1 MENLVN
7 KKLFSGVYEG
17 KKVFLTGHTGF
28 KGSWMM
34 AWLEAMGAEVCG
46 FSLEA
51 PTTPN
56 HLELLKLKGKS
67 IIGDIRDRELL
78 SKSIAEFKPDI
89 IFHMAAQALVR
100 LSYEEPHETFDT
112 NVLGSLNV
120 YEAARNCD
128 SVRTIITIT
137 TDKVYENNE
146 WVWGYR
152 ESDRLGGKDPYS
164 ASKAAME
171 LMTSSYRN
179 SFFNLEKYGDSHK
192 VLLGVVRAG
201 NVIGG
206 GDWAK
211 DRLIPDIIK
220 ASLEGNPVSIRSPK
234 AVRPWQHVLEP
245 LSGYLLL
252 GQKLI
257 EGGVKFAKAY
267 NFGPLVQEEMTV
279 QQVLEEL
286 KSHWEAIDYK
296 IEVPKDML
304 HEAGLLKLDCT
315 MAKVELDWSPVWTT
329 QEGLKK
335 TINWYKDFNN
345 SNSVMTADDLKTYVS
360 DAIERKKSWAE

>member
-1 MENLVN
+1 VENLVN
-7 KKLFSGVYEG
+7 ENLFSGVYNG
-17 KKVFLTGHTGF
+17 KKIFLTGHTGF

-34 AWLEAMGAEVCG
+34 AWLEAMGADVCG
-46 FSLEA
+46 YSLEP
-51 PTTPN
+51 PTDPN
-56 HLELLKLKGKS
+56 HLELLNLKGKS

-78 SKSIAEFKPDI
+78 EKSMIDFNPEI
-89 IFHMAAQALVR
+89 IFHLAAQPLVR
-100 LSYEEPHETFDT
+100 LSYDEPHETFET
-112 NVLGSLNV
+112 NVMGSLNV
-120 YEAARNCD
+120 YEAARKTS
-128 SVRTIITIT
+128 SVRTIVTIT

-179 SFFNLEKYGDSHK
+179 SFFNMEKYGTDHQ
-192 VLLGVVRAG
+192 VLMGVVRAG

-234 AVRPWQHVLEP
+234 SVRPWQHVLEP
-245 LSGYLLL
+245 LSGYLYL
-252 GQKLI
+252 GQRLI
-257 EGGVKFAKAY
+257 EGKKEFAQAY

-286 KSHWEAIDYK
+286 KENWNKIDYK
-296 IEVPKDML
+296 IEVPKDMP

-315 MAKVELDWSPVWTT
+315 KASVELDWSPVWTT
-329 QEGLKK
+329 SEGLAK
-335 TINWYKDFNN
+335 TINWYKAYNE
-345 SNSVMTADDLKTYVS
+345 SKAVMTSEDLKVYIS
-360 DAIERKKSWAE
+360 NARERNKSWA